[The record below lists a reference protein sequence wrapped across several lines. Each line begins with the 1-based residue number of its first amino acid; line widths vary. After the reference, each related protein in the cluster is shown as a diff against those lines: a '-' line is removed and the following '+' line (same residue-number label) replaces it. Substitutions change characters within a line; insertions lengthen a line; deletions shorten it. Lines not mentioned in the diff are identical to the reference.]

1 MKRRFFA
8 GILTLI
14 LVLTLIPFQGF
25 AASSTSYPPYPKI
38 QYSYSPEISVG
49 TIRYISQIQNS
60 AYFNKA
66 YWGEWVD
73 KRISGVYYGPG
84 FECGTCC
91 LSMALS
97 YIGINKTPQDLLSA
111 HNGVT
116 YWTGWGATY
125 SNPSVSAGMDRYIS
139 EGGKYSPVVIGMNGA
154 GSGGSDHYIMLIGRL
169 SGNNYQI
176 CDPASN
182 SLSSTT
188 VSGSNCTYNG
198 RSYSIGAILQWY
210 NPNAHTHSW
219 NNCGKCSCGA
229 TFDFDSSLNT
239 EKAGYYTVT
248 KSDGTYPRTGGPY
261 DACSQSAYK
270 LKKGQKVKVVGLGY
284 NHYKNPWYKIL
295 FNGNTTGYVY
305 GEWLKYSG
313 PLESSLSI
321 NITAPYEGQTLP
333 RKATNLLGTVTS
345 NTNKINTVTAYLD
358 GKKVSTVTVN
368 AMRLDLKRSAI
379 DYAIPFNTMSSGRHT
394 IKLVATDSA
403 GGSQALTRAFYTE
416 STPCPAA
423 TVNTKNT
430 QYGGKTVIIECS
442 GANIRYT
449 ASDGTSGSGVGK
461 VQTFI
466 KKTTSFEISTT
477 KSGYAENVTTAR
489 VDVPQ
494 VQAPQFSTVDSY
506 AGTRITITSTPGA
519 QIYYYFE
526 GTSHG
531 EYTGP
536 FTETREI
543 TVYAYAVKEG
553 MQDSETTSFKVQNV
567 KPKTPD
573 VKLLDTA
580 DHVAVGTAAGFKWA
594 ADPLAKEYAVS
605 VYKDGAFLETVN
617 QTSNVYTRTLDTAG
631 KYEVSVKALSPRGN
645 SEDSTHTC
653 VTAMD
658 PSTVRFVDDDGT
670 LLAEYTI
677 PYGSCVSKQTQPSHK
692 GHYFSGWYPSNNY
705 HELPVT
711 QDVTYTA
718 TYTPI
723 EYDVTFYDVDGVK
736 FGDTQKVSYQKS
748 ATAPDYTSKVP
759 VGYVFSGWTVIEA
772 SDAESTCDYTCV
784 DANLKLQAV
793 IRWENDELPI
803 HTEITSAKVAPEGND
818 SVYTI
823 NVDATNWPSAAS
835 NVYLIAVLKTQDA
848 STGVSKTVYAER
860 VKADFSAGQTR
871 SITIPLH
878 YNGIAKTVEV
888 YALERKS
895 DDTTGSAYSKAV
907 SSKVVFSTTWTNW
920 SDWSTEKPADAEGR
934 TIETKTEYRYQTK
947 ETTSSSSSS
956 MSGWTKYDSSW
967 VWSDW
972 GAWSS
977 WTTASQSGSN
987 SKQVDSRKEWRYYY
1001 FYCPVC
1007 GGHEPFQGTSDCH
1020 KYTLSGSNWVAGWF
1034 PTAYSSSNSNT
1045 YSYTSAKRWT
1055 ESLGDGQRW
1064 NFSAGNL
1071 YDTAPG
1077 TVDATGSDSV
1087 IRNTY
1092 RYRTRNQVWTY
1103 YFYRWTSWSSWSET
1117 AVSSNSN
1124 RNVES
1129 RTVYRYRDEVKLYDT
1144 DAGSEDTAGQ
1154 AYQFTGKINSAQDL
1168 SGKVATIMVY
1178 QSKNMDPNQY
1188 QMQYVGQT
1196 TIQDGNQYS
1205 IRFIPIKAPTADS
1218 GNYVVSLGIQ
1228 GTTGLLSVNVV
1239 ESPKPSYTVRFLM
1252 DDGNVISTQTVTEG
1266 ANVLTPATPQKAGYR
1281 FIGWNGRSTDI
1292 CKSSDIIAQFE
1303 KEQFTVAFV
1312 DWVNQALSFHQ
1323 YYYGDTLVSPYVP
1336 NAPGHVF
1343 QGWDALLDGDT
1354 TVKGN
1359 MVVTAKYEAAKYMV
1373 RFLDA
1378 DGGLYQKQSVSYGE
1392 AATLPD
1398 APHVDGK
1405 VFLGWS
1411 TDVTWWNVTSD
1422 MDVAPIL
1429 AYKGTTEAPVSNAS
1443 YSEYHP
1449 YMIGTMYDLKL
1460 SAEEGA
1466 TIYYTIDG
1474 TEPTRDSSIYQDP
1487 IHLEETTTVTAMAVS
1502 NGKNDSENV
1511 QFYFIYDDTPV
1522 TPEEKI
1528 VKPLDS
1534 KKVDAIP
1541 DMDVPLDVELRF
1553 NPGLTGYS
1561 LILECDRSV
1570 FYIDAEEDDRLCLP
1584 GNASKYGSFTVSP
1597 YHENG
1602 WEITWLSSYPSTN
1615 DGILFSIPLK
1625 VSEEAKVG
1633 TYEIKLGYVEGCVD
1647 TEQQDDVALNQEM
1660 VHFTGTDI
1668 THTHSYTAVCT
1679 APTCVAQGYTTH
1691 TCVCGDSYVDTYTDP
1706 LGHAWDDGTVTT
1718 RPTQTS
1724 TGEMTYTCTRCNETR
1739 VERIPAIGETNPF
1752 TDVSAN
1758 AYYYTPVLWAVSNEI
1773 TSGTSATTFSPDAG
1787 CTRAQVVAFLWRAAG
1802 KPEPKQSGNPFT
1814 DVRDGQYYY
1823 KAVLWAVEHGITAGT
1838 SATTFSP
1845 DATCTRGQIVSFLWR
1860 YEGKPAANASNPFTD
1875 VKPGAYYEPAVLW
1888 AVANGV
1894 TAGTSA
1900 TTFSPDATCTRAQ
1913 VVSFLYRDL
1922 TK

>member
-553 MQDSETTSFKVQNV
+553 MQDSETTCFKVQNV

-645 SEDSTHTC
+645 SEDSTRTC

-692 GHYFSGWYPSNNY
+692 GS
-705 HELPVT
+705 L
-711 QDVTYTA
+711 
-718 TYTPI
+718 
-723 EYDVTFYDVDGVK
+723 
-736 FGDTQKVSYQKS
+736 
-748 ATAPDYTSKVP
+748 
-759 VGYVFSGWTVIEA
+759 
-772 SDAESTCDYTCV
+772 
-784 DANLKLQAV
+784 
-793 IRWENDELPI
+793 
-803 HTEITSAKVAPEGND
+803 
-818 SVYTI
+818 
-823 NVDATNWPSAAS
+823 
-835 NVYLIAVLKTQDA
+835 
-848 STGVSKTVYAER
+848 
-860 VKADFSAGQTR
+860 
-871 SITIPLH
+871 
-878 YNGIAKTVEV
+878 
-888 YALERKS
+888 
-895 DDTTGSAYSKAV
+895 
-907 SSKVVFSTTWTNW
+907 
-920 SDWSTEKPADAEGR
+920 
-934 TIETKTEYRYQTK
+934 
-947 ETTSSSSSS
+947 
-956 MSGWTKYDSSW
+956 
-967 VWSDW
+967 
-972 GAWSS
+972 
-977 WTTASQSGSN
+977 
-987 SKQVDSRKEWRYYY
+987 
-1001 FYCPVC
+1001 
-1007 GGHEPFQGTSDCH
+1007 FQ
-1020 KYTLSGSNWVAGWF
+1020 
-1034 PTAYSSSNSNT
+1034 
-1045 YSYTSAKRWT
+1045 R
-1055 ESLGDGQRW
+1055 
-1064 NFSAGNL
+1064 
-1071 YDTAPG
+1071 
-1077 TVDATGSDSV
+1077 
-1087 IRNTY
+1087 
-1092 RYRTRNQVWTY
+1092 
-1103 YFYRWTSWSSWSET
+1103 
-1117 AVSSNSN
+1117 
-1124 RNVES
+1124 
-1129 RTVYRYRDEVKLYDT
+1129 
-1144 DAGSEDTAGQ
+1144 
-1154 AYQFTGKINSAQDL
+1154 
-1168 SGKVATIMVY
+1168 
-1178 QSKNMDPNQY
+1178 
-1188 QMQYVGQT
+1188 
-1196 TIQDGNQYS
+1196 
-1205 IRFIPIKAPTADS
+1205 
-1218 GNYVVSLGIQ
+1218 
-1228 GTTGLLSVNVV
+1228 
-1239 ESPKPSYTVRFLM
+1239 
-1252 DDGNVISTQTVTEG
+1252 
-1266 ANVLTPATPQKAGYR
+1266 
-1281 FIGWNGRSTDI
+1281 
-1292 CKSSDIIAQFE
+1292 
-1303 KEQFTVAFV
+1303 
-1312 DWVNQALSFHQ
+1312 
-1323 YYYGDTLVSPYVP
+1323 LVS
-1336 NAPGHVF
+1336 
-1343 QGWDALLDGDT
+1343 Q
-1354 TVKGN
+1354 
-1359 MVVTAKYEAAKYMV
+1359 
-1373 RFLDA
+1373 
-1378 DGGLYQKQSVSYGE
+1378 QQ
-1392 AATLPD
+1392 LP
-1398 APHVDGK
+1398 
-1405 VFLGWS
+1405 
-1411 TDVTWWNVTSD
+1411 
-1422 MDVAPIL
+1422 
-1429 AYKGTTEAPVSNAS
+1429 
-1443 YSEYHP
+1443 
-1449 YMIGTMYDLKL
+1449 
-1460 SAEEGA
+1460 
-1466 TIYYTIDG
+1466 
-1474 TEPTRDSSIYQDP
+1474 
-1487 IHLEETTTVTAMAVS
+1487 
-1502 NGKNDSENV
+1502 
-1511 QFYFIYDDTPV
+1511 
-1522 TPEEKI
+1522 
-1528 VKPLDS
+1528 
-1534 KKVDAIP
+1534 
-1541 DMDVPLDVELRF
+1541 
-1553 NPGLTGYS
+1553 
-1561 LILECDRSV
+1561 
-1570 FYIDAEEDDRLCLP
+1570 
-1584 GNASKYGSFTVSP
+1584 
-1597 YHENG
+1597 
-1602 WEITWLSSYPSTN
+1602 
-1615 DGILFSIPLK
+1615 
-1625 VSEEAKVG
+1625 
-1633 TYEIKLGYVEGCVD
+1633 
-1647 TEQQDDVALNQEM
+1647 
-1660 VHFTGTDI
+1660 
-1668 THTHSYTAVCT
+1668 
-1679 APTCVAQGYTTH
+1679 
-1691 TCVCGDSYVDTYTDP
+1691 
-1706 LGHAWDDGTVTT
+1706 
-1718 RPTQTS
+1718 
-1724 TGEMTYTCTRCNETR
+1724 
-1739 VERIPAIGETNPF
+1739 
-1752 TDVSAN
+1752 
-1758 AYYYTPVLWAVSNEI
+1758 
-1773 TSGTSATTFSPDAG
+1773 
-1787 CTRAQVVAFLWRAAG
+1787 
-1802 KPEPKQSGNPFT
+1802 
-1814 DVRDGQYYY
+1814 
-1823 KAVLWAVEHGITAGT
+1823 
-1838 SATTFSP
+1838 
-1845 DATCTRGQIVSFLWR
+1845 
-1860 YEGKPAANASNPFTD
+1860 
-1875 VKPGAYYEPAVLW
+1875 
-1888 AVANGV
+1888 
-1894 TAGTSA
+1894 
-1900 TTFSPDATCTRAQ
+1900 
-1913 VVSFLYRDL
+1913 
-1922 TK
+1922 